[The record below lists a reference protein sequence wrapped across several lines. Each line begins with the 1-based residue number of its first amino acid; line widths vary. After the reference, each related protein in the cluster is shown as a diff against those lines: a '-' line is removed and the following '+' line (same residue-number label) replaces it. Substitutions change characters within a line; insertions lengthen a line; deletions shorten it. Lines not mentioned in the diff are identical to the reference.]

1 MKWVFVLFYKHIP
14 VDISYK
20 SNDNK
25 LLKRQT
31 NNRVYIILYIYIY
44 SFLARAMNKELN
56 RIEG

>member
-1 MKWVFVLFYKHIP
+1 MKWVLVLFYRHIP

-56 RIEG
+56 RMEG

>member
-1 MKWVFVLFYKHIP
+1 MKWVLVLFYRHIP

-31 NNRVYIILYIYIY
+31 NNRVYIILYIY

-56 RIEG
+56 RMEG